1 LSKTVKVLG
10 LSDSPTDTT
19 SSLSGK
25 STKNVTSV
33 DEKPVNDQ
41 SGSPGPKKDTEP
53 KVPEHGQELKDTPT
67 APVTPKPDKE

>member
-1 LSKTVKVLG
+1 M
-10 LSDSPTDTT
+10 
-19 SSLSGK
+19 
-25 STKNVTSV
+25 TSV